1 MLRTVL
7 LLAALFLALP
17 LDARADTPDTDGW
30 TFRLMPVAWLSEV
43 RGDATVR
50 GVSSSADLDLSD
62 ILEDLDFG
70 LMASAE
76 ARRDKLAFVLFG
88 MYIDLGQEIRS
99 SRGPLNARIDVDFRT
114 TILDGVVS
122 YRVFQTSKAAWWL
135 DGVEVELMAG
145 ARWVHLEAGLD
156 PSTVPS
162 VEDTQSWLDPIL
174 GTRLMLRT
182 KSDLD
187 LSLRFDAGGFGV
199 GSDRTWR
206 LTALVTYPL
215 SASVDLAAGY
225 QVISW
230 DYDDGS
236 AGNRF
241 EFAARFGG
249 PFVGVTIAF

>member
-70 LMASAE
+70 MMAAAE
-76 ARRDKLAFVLFG
+76 ARKDDLAFVLFG
-88 MYIDLGQEIRS
+88 MYIDLGQKIRW
-99 SRGPLNARIDVDFRT
+99 SRGPLNARINVDFRT
-114 TILDGVVS
+114 TILDGVAT
-122 YRVFQTSKAAWWL
+122 YRVFQTSLASTWL
-135 DGVEVELMAG
+135 DSVETELLAG
-145 ARWVHLEAGLD
+145 ARWVHMEADLG
-156 PSTVPS
+156 PSTLPS

-174 GTRLMLRT
+174 GTRLVLRT

-187 LSLRFDAGGFGV
+187 LSLRFDAGGRRRL
-199 GSDRTWR
+199 GSHLAPDR
-206 LTALVTYPL
+206 LGNL
-215 SASVDLAAGY
+215 SA
-225 QVISW
+225 Q
-230 DYDDGS
+230 
-236 AGNRF
+236 RF
-241 EFAARFGG
+241 RGARRRLPGDQLG
-249 PFVGVTIAF
+249 LRRRERGKPIRV